1 MKASQEGRS
10 QRNNVRIVG
19 LSEHVKGPNIEL
31 TAPDLENI
39 RNFLG
44 GMLLGTTY
52 SQNTRG
58 ALIGIME
65 STLCRR
71 FTGRLDRQDTG
82 RHWSEGRKTLE
93 YPD

>member
-39 RNFLG
+39 RNFLE

-52 SQNTRG
+52 SQNARAAMYLSMDVVMAEDCNCVLDG
-58 ALIGIME
+58 MLALE
-65 STLCRR
+65 
-71 FTGRLDRQDTG
+71 
-82 RHWSEGRKTLE
+82 
-93 YPD
+93 